1 MPTSRISICVLNVP
15 ISLVRLDL
23 ENVTSLNGEPLSV
36 SLGKSSMKFTIESRV
51 FPFEAHVISGLTY
64 DVILG

>member
-1 MPTSRISICVLNVP
+1 MPTSRIIICVLNVAN
-15 ISLVRLDL
+15 SLVRLDL
-23 ENVTSLNGEPLSV
+23 ENVTSVNGEPLSV
-36 SLGKSSMKFTIESRV
+36 LGKSSMKFTIESRV

>member
-1 MPTSRISICVLNVP
+1 MPTSRIIICVLNVAN
-15 ISLVRLDL
+15 SLVRLDL
-23 ENVTSLNGEPLSV
+23 ENVTSVNGEPLSV
-36 SLGKSSMKFTIESRV
+36 LGKFSMKFTIESRV